1 VYLFFELPLESTVL
15 SMSVF
20 QAPQAGHLPNQRG
33 VVPPQSEQVKM
44 LLSLAMSQ
52 A

>member
-20 QAPQAGHLPNQRG
+20 QAPQAGHLPSQRG
-33 VVPPQSEQVKM
+33 VVPPQSLQVKM
-44 LLSLAMSQ
+44 VLSLAMTQ

>member
-33 VVPPQSEQVKM
+33 VVPPQSVQVKM

>member
-1 VYLFFELPLESTVL
+1 VYLFLALPPASRVL
-15 SMSVF
+15 SMRVF

-44 LLSLAMSQ
+44 VLSLAMSQ

>member
-20 QAPQAGHLPNQRG
+20 QAPHAGHLPNQRG
-33 VVPPQSEQVKM
+33 VVPPQSVQVKM

>member
-1 VYLFFELPLESTVL
+1 
-15 SMSVF
+15 
-20 QAPQAGHLPNQRG
+20 LPNQRG

-44 LLSLAMSQ
+44 VLSLAMSQ

>member
-1 VYLFFELPLESTVL
+1 
-15 SMSVF
+15 MRVF

-33 VVPPQSEQVKM
+33 VVPPQSVHVKM
-44 LLSLAMSQ
+44 VLSFAMLE